1 MQVPSITAAYLGILA
16 LLYAV
21 LGLQVS
27 RLRRGNRVLF
37 GDGGNIKLRSAI
49 RAHANFAEYVPFI
62 ALMVAMSEMSGMPAA
77 RVHLLMGALLVARL
91 LHPLGMYVGP
101 RTLQFQICR
110 VGGIVL
116 TILVLIASAL
126 LLVWRSLTGAISP
139 QEVFIRVCNIKIIV
153 ADLTLF

>member
-1 MQVPSITAAYLGILA
+1 MTTRIWEEVMQLPSITAAYLGILA

-27 RLRRGNRVLF
+27 RLRRGNQVLF

-49 RAHANFAEYVPFI
+49 RAHANFAEYVPLI
-62 ALMVAMSEMSGMPAA
+62 VLMVAMLEMSGIAAA

-110 VGGIVL
+110 VGGILL
-116 TILVLIASAL
+116 TILVLIASAVL
-126 LLVWRSLTGAISP
+126 LLRRFLAGAI
-139 QEVFIRVCNIKIIV
+139 
-153 ADLTLF
+153 